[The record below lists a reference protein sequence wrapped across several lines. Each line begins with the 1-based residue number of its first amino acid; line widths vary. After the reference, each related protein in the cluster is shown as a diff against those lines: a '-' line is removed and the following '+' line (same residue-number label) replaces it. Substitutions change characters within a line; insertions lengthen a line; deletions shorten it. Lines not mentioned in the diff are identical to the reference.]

1 MQAFIQTAVSQP
13 FQAAFGGR
21 HAAAYPFQ
29 NATGDHTGAAH
40 IPHIAVGDRIEG
52 RCVVLGVTYRGVV
65 EQVIFSEY
73 FPRYRIKAIRRVGT
87 QLQGRLPKEAVVFPT
102 AKLLDSSVV
111 ALAEEAF
118 RNRAGM
124 WKAMTVQAAHNG
136 YRIGPSGVGVADA
149 HEWIGMLPA
158 TVLAAAVA
166 NAESASFK
174 LDAAGPVLTFEPT
187 GKGMLSANWGGY
199 ACRMSLESGAGGSRP
214 GWTWSIWA
222 GPLRTFIAGGS
233 TPSPEESAHQVCQRL
248 RAFGAYSALAA

>member
-1 MQAFIQTAVSQP
+1 MQASTQSTVVPSFQGFLGSRPAAVYLASNS
-13 FQAAFGGR
+13 AAEDAGSAQMPR
-21 HAAAYPFQ
+21 I
-29 NATGDHTGAAH
+29 N
-40 IPHIAVGDRIEG
+40 VGDRIEG

-65 EQVIFSEY
+65 EQIIFSEY
-73 FPRYRIKAIRRVGT
+73 FPRYRIKSIRRVGP
-87 QLQGRLPKEAVVFPT
+87 QLSGRLPKEAVVFPT

-214 GWTWSIWA
+214 GWTWRIWA